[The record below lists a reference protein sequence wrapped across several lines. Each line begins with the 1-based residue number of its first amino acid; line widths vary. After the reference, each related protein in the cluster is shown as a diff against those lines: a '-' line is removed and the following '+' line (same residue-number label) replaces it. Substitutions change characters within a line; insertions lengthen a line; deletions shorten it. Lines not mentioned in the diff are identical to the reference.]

1 MPPAMIVIGRDG
13 YDAAKAR
20 ASIAVKSQ
28 QSRWPV
34 GDSSTPDMIRIFLA
48 EIARTGKV
56 PANLKTDADDNI
68 AGPWAQRAATLESFY
83 GPTKT
88 W

>member
-1 MPPAMIVIGRDG
+1 MQKPERPLRSKANEVAGRLG
-13 YDAAKAR
+13 T
-20 ASIAVKSQ
+20 
-28 QSRWPV
+28 
-34 GDSSTPDMIRIFLA
+34 STPEMIRIFLA

-56 PANLKTDADDNI
+56 PVNLNTDADDNI

-83 GPTKT
+83 GPTNT